1 MIALASDCLLF
12 RTATGESVPLSVEM
26 ISVELIGETAER
38 FDSEFVSHAANA
50 VFHYFKHELE
60 RQIVSVGEFAGAL
73 EKVLHGFALTATA
86 SAQTMTNPSVLE
98 SDLSRLARESGKG
111 CELFFFPRLRDELR
125 RHLQQEARVL
135 RFRGLRRC
143 VKQLV
148 GARRWG
154 QRCRNLEEQIVGY
167 LRECLSA
174 EAGRTEFALVV
185 E

>member
-12 RTATGESVPLSVEM
+12 RMASGESVPISVEMLSVELM
-26 ISVELIGETAER
+26 GETTEL
-38 FDSEFVSHAANA
+38 FEPEFVRHAANA
-50 VFHYFKHELE
+50 VFHYFKYELQ
-60 RQIVSVGEFAGAL
+60 RQSVTAGEFAGAL
-73 EKVLHGFALTATA
+73 EKVLRGFALTARSYAKTKDVR
-86 SAQTMTNPSVLE
+86 SAPE
-98 SDLSRLARESGKG
+98 ADLSRLARESGKG

-125 RHLQQEARVL
+125 LQLQQGPRVL

-148 GARRWG
+148 GARRWSL
-154 QRCRNLEEQIVGY
+154 RCQNLEEQIVGY

-174 EAGRTEFALVV
+174 EAGQTELALVV